1 MCFWETCSLFLQFFL
16 VNTNAPETT
25 QFSFI
30 LHNLVILLGFSWYS
44 FGRHWNY
51 PIQFPFSR
59 SHLTYRVTKWTFKH
73 NDFFRIFVFHW
84 STKKIWCVLFVLGNG
99 KVGLFSLFTPFIYNI
114 IYCESMNHILKP
126 REFRSHISSQSSSR
140 SIGWNAVSRCSFA
153 QCLHCSSPLTC
164 VSTVYATHPALLKL
178 LPVFSLSFWDIITL
192 LYPSLLAFT
201 SLFSHPPSAASWL
214 ICSFYINF
222 MMNHW
227 HE

>member
-1 MCFWETCSLFLQFFL
+1 MSFWETCSLFLQFFL

-30 LHNLVILLGFSWYS
+30 LHNSVILLCFSWYS

-59 SHLTYRVTKWTFKH
+59 SHSTYRVTKWTFKH

-99 KVGLFSLFTPFIYNI
+99 KVSLFSLFTPFIYNI

-140 SIGWNAVSRCSFA
+140 SSGWNAVSRCSFA
-153 QCLHCSSPLTC
+153 QCLHWHASQQFIPLIQHC
-164 VSTVYATHPALLKL
+164 
-178 LPVFSLSFWDIITL
+178 LSCYLCFHCH
-192 LYPSLLAFT
+192 FET
-201 SLFSHPPSAASWL
+201 SLHYFILLFWHSHLFFSHPPSAASWL